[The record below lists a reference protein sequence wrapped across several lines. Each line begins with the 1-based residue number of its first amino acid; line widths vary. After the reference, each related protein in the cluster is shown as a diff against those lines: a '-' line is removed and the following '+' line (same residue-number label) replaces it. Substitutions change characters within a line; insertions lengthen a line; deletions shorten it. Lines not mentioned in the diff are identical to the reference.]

1 MSRKETDG
9 QPARPVDRSTR
20 APDDRETALAARW
33 RRLREGVPPA
43 LYLLAC
49 AVVLAVA
56 LVGIG
61 WVLAKVVHDDGIG
74 RADAGVSRW
83 LAGERTPDLN
93 DATVYTSEVGGTL
106 TVTALAVLAVAF
118 AALAWRRW
126 REPML
131 VAVAVAGE
139 VAIFLV
145 VTMLVDRERPP
156 VRHLDEAPP
165 TSSFPSGHTAAT
177 IALWGS
183 LAVLANERARS
194 AVVRNLFLV
203 LAFVVPLLV
212 ASSRMYRGM
221 HFLTDVLGGM
231 LLGGLWL
238 LATVQRHPPRGGP
251 LGHPPRR
258 GRDRRTAVA
267 TIGGAPW
274 LGRPGWRSSSTRP
287 PAAARRPTASATP
300 WRPWRGPAWRCCG
313 WRRPR
318 RTPGRARPPRP
329 SPRASSWSWP
339 RGATAR

>member
-1 MSRKETDG
+1 MTAS
-9 QPARPVDRSTR
+9 STR
-20 APDDRETALAARW
+20 GPLDPGPDDRETALAARW

-49 AVVLAVA
+49 AIVLAVA
-56 LVGIG
+56 LVGVG

-74 RADAGVSRW
+74 RADSGLSRW
-83 LAGERTPDLN
+83 VAGERNHDLN
-93 DATVYTSEVGGTL
+93 DVTAVTSEVGGTL
-106 TVTALAVLAVAF
+106 TVAALAVLAVAV
-118 AALAWRRW
+118 AALVWRRW

-139 VAIFLV
+139 VGIFLL

-177 IALWGS
+177 IVLWGA

-194 AVVRNLFLV
+194 ALVRNLFLV

-238 LATVQRHPPRGGP
+238 LATVRGIRLGVAHWAIRHGGAGESGGP
-251 LGHPPRR
+251 RR
-258 GRDRRTAVA
+258 RSAVRH
-267 TIGGAPW
+267 G
-274 LGRPGWRSSSTRP
+274 
-287 PAAARRPTASATP
+287 
-300 WRPWRGPAWRCCG
+300 
-313 WRRPR
+313 
-318 RTPGRARPPRP
+318 
-329 SPRASSWSWP
+329 
-339 RGATAR
+339 

>member
-1 MSRKETDG
+1 MTAS
-9 QPARPVDRSTR
+9 STR
-20 APDDRETALAARW
+20 GPLDPGPDDRETALAARW

-49 AVVLAVA
+49 AIVLAVA
-56 LVGIG
+56 LVGVG

-74 RADAGVSRW
+74 RADSGLSRW
-83 LAGERTPDLN
+83 VAGERNPGLN
-93 DATVYTSEVGGTL
+93 DVTAFTSEVGGTL
-106 TVTALAVLAVAF
+106 TVAALAVLAVAV
-118 AALAWRRW
+118 AALVWRRW

-139 VAIFLV
+139 VGIFLV

-177 IALWGS
+177 IVLWGA

-194 AVVRNLFLV
+194 ALVRNLFLV

-221 HFLTDVLGGM
+221 HFMTDVLGGM

-238 LATVQRHPPRGGP
+238 LATVRGIRLGVAHWAIRHGGTGESGGP
-251 LGHPPRR
+251 RR
-258 GRDRRTAVA
+258 RSAVRH
-267 TIGGAPW
+267 G
-274 LGRPGWRSSSTRP
+274 
-287 PAAARRPTASATP
+287 
-300 WRPWRGPAWRCCG
+300 
-313 WRRPR
+313 
-318 RTPGRARPPRP
+318 
-329 SPRASSWSWP
+329 
-339 RGATAR
+339 